1 MTRYLATLVLQHA
14 VNKLEA
20 YEMIAAAVSSKIIGE
35 GTSSPRIPLSK
46 TAYVQVEIPKFGEPP
61 PVAIDVWSLVSV
73 EDARSQALSLS
84 RQIEQVTGQVAALDL
99 EAR

>member
-14 VNKLEA
+14 LNKLEA
-20 YEMIAAAVSSKIIGE
+20 YEMIASAVSSKIIGE
-35 GTSSPRIPLSK
+35 GTSSPQIPLSR

-73 EDARSQALSLS
+73 QDARSQAVSLS
-84 RQIEQVTGQVAALDL
+84 KQIEKMTGQVAELDL
-99 EAR
+99 DAR